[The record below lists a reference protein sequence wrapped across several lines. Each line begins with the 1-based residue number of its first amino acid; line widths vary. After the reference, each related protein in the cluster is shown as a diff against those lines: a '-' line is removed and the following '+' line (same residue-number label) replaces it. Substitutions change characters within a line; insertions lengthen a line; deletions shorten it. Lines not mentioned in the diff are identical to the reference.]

1 MQKYWAEL
9 QQLHHLLAES
19 DAIVIGAGA
28 GLSTSAGYTYSGE
41 RFQQH
46 FADFEKA
53 FGFHDMYSG
62 GFYHFPSPEIRWAYW
77 SRNIYINRYTPP
89 PFPLYDRLLT
99 LVRDKDYFVLTT
111 NVDHCFQRAG
121 FDKKRLFYTQGD
133 YGLFQCSVPC
143 SPVTYDN
150 EEQVKAMIN
159 QQEQMKIPSALIP
172 HCPRCGA
179 PMTMNLR
186 ADSKF
191 VEDEGWHK
199 AAGRYSDFLS
209 SRKGQRILFLEL
221 GVGFN
226 TPGIIKLPFWKMTM
240 ENDRASYAAIN
251 LSDTDC
257 PDEIRDRA
265 VLLNMDIREAI
276 NVLCNIGVSGK

>member
-1 MQKYWAEL
+1 M
-9 QQLHHLLAES
+9 
-19 DAIVIGAGA
+19 
-28 GLSTSAGYTYSGE
+28 
-41 RFQQH
+41 
-46 FADFEKA
+46 
-53 FGFHDMYSG
+53 
-62 GFYHFPSPEIRWAYW
+62 
-77 SRNIYINRYTPP
+77 
-89 PFPLYDRLLT
+89 
-99 LVRDKDYFVLTT
+99 LTT